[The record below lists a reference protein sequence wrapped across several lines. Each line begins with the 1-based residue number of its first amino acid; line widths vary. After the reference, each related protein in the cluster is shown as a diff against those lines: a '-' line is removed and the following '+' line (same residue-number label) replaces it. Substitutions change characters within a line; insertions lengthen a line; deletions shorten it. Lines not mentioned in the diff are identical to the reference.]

1 MDTSWIT
8 ALAALAGSL
17 IGGLTTFATT
27 WLSQR
32 YQDNRERAASEIA
45 KREALYGDFIN
56 EATRVGLEAMEREI
70 ESLTSAT
77 ALFAL
82 LNRIRLTASE
92 EVLKAAEAVVDQI
105 AEIYMGENK
114 TPRQLY
120 EENRVRSEE
129 RMPDRLREFGEACR
143 RELQAWR

>member
-1 MDTSWIT
+1 MDTSLMT

-27 WLSQR
+27 WLTQQH
-32 YQDNRERAASEIA
+32 QDNRERAANEIA

-77 ALFAL
+77 PLFAL
-82 LNRIRLTASE
+82 LNRIRLTASA
-92 EVLKAAEAVVDQI
+92 EVLKAAEAVVEQI

-114 TPRQLY
+114 TPRQIY
-120 EENRVRSEE
+120 EEARRHEGE
-129 RMPDRLREFGEACR
+129 RLPDRLREFGEACR
-143 RELQAWR
+143 RELQSWR

>member
-56 EATRVGLEAMEREI
+56 EATRVGVEAMEREL
-70 ESLTSAT
+70 ESLTAAT
-77 ALFAL
+77 ALVAL

-92 EVLKAAEAVVDQI
+92 EVLKAAETVVDQI
-105 AEIYMGENK
+105 AEIYM
-114 TPRQLY
+114 
-120 EENRVRSEE
+120 
-129 RMPDRLREFGEACR
+129 
-143 RELQAWR
+143 